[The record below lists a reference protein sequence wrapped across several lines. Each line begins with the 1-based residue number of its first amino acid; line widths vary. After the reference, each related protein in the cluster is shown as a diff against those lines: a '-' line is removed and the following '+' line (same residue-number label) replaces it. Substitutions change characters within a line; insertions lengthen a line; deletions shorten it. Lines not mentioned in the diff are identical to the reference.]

1 MGRPERNHGQ
11 HVDRAQPPLSA
22 LEGAVWPDK
31 SGAMLLPLVASSMS
45 AFGGKA
51 DVNRIHPICPLIA
64 TSGHW
69 RWVKSNRDLAYRDSG
84 GGRHWSVAQEGYKQM
99 RKAFGVTA
107 EG

>member
-1 MGRPERNHGQ
+1 MTTPKAKFAG
-11 HVDRAQPPLSA
+11 LA
-22 LEGAVWPDK
+22 LI
-31 SGAMLLPLVASSMS
+31 VALCGGFISMS

-51 DVNRIHPICPLIA
+51 DVNHCVGECPLLAI
-64 TSGHW
+64 SGHW
-69 RWVKSNRDLAYRDSG
+69 RWVKSNRDLGYRDAG